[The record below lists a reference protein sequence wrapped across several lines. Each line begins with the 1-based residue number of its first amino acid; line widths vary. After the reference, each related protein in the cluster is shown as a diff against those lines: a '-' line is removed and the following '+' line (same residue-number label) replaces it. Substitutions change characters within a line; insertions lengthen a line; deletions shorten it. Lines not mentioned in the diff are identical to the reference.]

1 MWVLE
6 SVRVISLFRVVY
18 LIDGEVISIFIMGF
32 IRIFFLIWLDLF
44 CFINKV
50 KVDFFENKVFIEYKK
65 LMVSCFFYN

>member
-18 LIDGEVISIFIMGF
+18 LIDGEAISIFIMGF